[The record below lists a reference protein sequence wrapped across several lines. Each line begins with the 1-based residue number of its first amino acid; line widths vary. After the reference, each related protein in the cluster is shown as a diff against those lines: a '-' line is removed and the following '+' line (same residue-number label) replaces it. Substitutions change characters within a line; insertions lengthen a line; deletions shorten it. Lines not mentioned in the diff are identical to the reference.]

1 MSLSAAQVLLLL
13 LPSRSVAFGPGVET
27 IPSTAPSPPA
37 CGDVSLFHGGLF
49 FAGVFSLNTIA
60 RIAIGRDGQVVA
72 TSAVNET
79 DNEPRFSN
87 KNMSL
92 ECAAPPMTYVAKK
105 ESRGRDGEA
114 KEDNAICMVLPWATS
129 SQLSAHDLKCVETS
143 EVGSWIYHVTKLRED
158 CVVLE
163 MTAEYTE
170 HVNTCNEEEED
181 TCKQTHPVLVARH
194 LVRVDDGSAA
204 LACR

>member
-1 MSLSAAQVLLLL
+1 MGTSVCARSLSPRRSLGHHKRRVATRDSPLAANMSLSAAQVLLLL
-13 LPSRSVAFGPGVET
+13 LPSRSVALGPGVET

-92 ECAAPPMTYVAKK
+92 ECAAMGDVFPAVRPRSQVRRDQRGGLLDL
-105 ESRGRDGEA
+105 SRDQ
-114 KEDNAICMVLPWATS
+114 V
-129 SQLSAHDLKCVETS
+129 
-143 EVGSWIYHVTKLRED
+143 
-158 CVVLE
+158 
-163 MTAEYTE
+163 
-170 HVNTCNEEEED
+170 
-181 TCKQTHPVLVARH
+181 
-194 LVRVDDGSAA
+194 
-204 LACR
+204 